1 VSNRAHLVCLA
12 LAAAM
17 AAPSPATAQRVDNT
31 ALPSQPSQGQAI
43 TLTVGQQTTLSAA
56 GVRNYSVGAG
66 NYIDVRLTQDQS
78 RFVVA
83 GMRAGTTSLLLIMLD
98 GTQVNYA
105 ITVNPS
111 QEEARAGAVT
121 QRENIRLDLY
131 FVQLADNY
139 SHNIG
144 IGWPGSIGGTASLT
158 YNAASGGG
166 GQQTSLALVAN
177 SALPRLDLAQSKG
190 WARIYRQAA
199 VITANGSEATFR
211 SGGEVNI
218 PVAGS
223 VSAEIRQIEFGT
235 VIGVRPQY
243 DAESG
248 RIELRVVADVSD
260 LTPDRGSG
268 VPGRVVSHLET
279 LVNLELGQSIVL
291 AGLIARTDSRDQTGL
306 PGLSQIP
313 ILGALFGT
321 NGRREEE
328 NEVLMFIVPS
338 VVDAVPLAERNR
350 IQEAMRIYDRF
361 RGGTEDIDLLEQPRV
376 TTAARER

>member
-1 VSNRAHLVCLA
+1 VSNRALLLLLA
-12 LAAAM
+12 LALGAI
-17 AAPSPATAQRVDNT
+17 AAPRVHAQRLST
-31 ALPSQPSQGQAI
+31 GTTEPAQGQAI
-43 TLTVGQQTTLSAA
+43 TITVGQQTTISAV

-66 NYIDVRLTQDQS
+66 NYVDVRLTQDQS
-78 RFVVA
+78 RFVVV
-83 GMRAGTTSLLLIMLD
+83 GMRAGVTSLLLIMLD
-98 GTQVNYA
+98 GSQVNYA
-105 ITVNPS
+105 ITVNPAE
-111 QEEARAGAVT
+111 EEARAGEVS

-144 IGWPGSIGGTASLT
+144 IGWPGSIGGAATLN
-158 YNAASGGG
+158 YNAATGASG
-166 GQQTSLALVAN
+166 QTSLALVAN
-177 SALPRLDLAQSKG
+177 SALPRLDIAQSKG

-199 VITANGSEATFR
+199 VITANGSEAQFR

-235 VIGVRPQY
+235 IIGVRPRY
-243 DAESG
+243 DAETG

-291 AGLIARTDSRDQTGL
+291 AGLIARTDTRDQTGL

-313 ILGALFGT
+313 ILGALFGS
-321 NGRREEE
+321 NGRREED

-361 RGGTEDIDLLEQPRV
+361 RGGTEDVELLEQPPF
-376 TTAARER
+376 TPTARPP

>member
-1 VSNRAHLVCLA
+1 MSNRALLFVVA
-12 LAAAM
+12 FAATAAAVPSVGAQVRGSSS
-17 AAPSPATAQRVDNT
+17 AAAD
-31 ALPSQPSQGQAI
+31 QGQAI
-43 TLTVGQQTTLSAA
+43 TVTVGQQTTLSAT

-66 NYIDVRLTQDQS
+66 NYVDVRLTQDQS
-78 RFVVA
+78 RFVIV
-83 GMRAGTTSLLLIMLD
+83 GMRAGQTSLLLIMLD
-98 GTQVNYA
+98 GRQVNYA
-105 ITVNPS
+105 ITVNPAAG
-111 QEEARAGAVT
+111 EEREGEVS

-144 IGWPGSIGGTASLT
+144 IGWPGSIGGSASLT
-158 YNAASGGG
+158 YNAATGTSG
-166 GQQTSLALVAN
+166 QTSLALVAN

-199 VITANGSEATFR
+199 VITANGSEASFR

-235 VIGVRPQY
+235 VIGVVPRY
-243 DAESG
+243 DSQTG
-248 RIELRVVADVSD
+248 RIELRVTADVSD

-338 VVDAVPLAERNR
+338 VVDAVPLTERNR

-361 RGGTEDIDLLEQPRV
+361 RGGTEDVELLEQPTV
-376 TTAARER
+376 TTPPTAQQP